1 MSAYFSVLVP
11 VYNVEK
17 YVAECI
23 ESVLCQEY
31 PSFEL
36 ILVDDGSTDNSGNIC
51 DEYANT
57 DKRIKVYHK
66 SNGGLIHT
74 RRYAIEKATGDYYV
88 FLDSDDMLKE
98 NALEVINEYIS
109 KYNCDCVIYGYEKV
123 QDGKTISAT
132 HDTGEICLTD
142 KSEIY
147 KIVLFS
153 TEMNSLCRKAVKA
166 TVFQDVQYD
175 KYYHIQM
182 SEDLLQSLEIYR
194 NSKSIAFTNE
204 KIYLYRVNSNSIT
217 QNHKAKKI
225 DYTVRK
231 KVLEFI
237 EEESAFSEEYKK
249 KYRDFCI
256 KTVSNQLIQI
266 CIYYNRASIKE
277 MLKLI
282 RYDDYYQTYLKKG
295 ITSHHYVSWY
305 RTFIFFLFR
314 KEYDDILISLIK
326 IIFGIR
332 KMI

>member
-1 MSAYFSVLVP
+1 MAFFSVLVP

-23 ESVLCQEY
+23 ESVLHQSFT
-31 PSFEL
+31 SFEL
-36 ILVDDGSTDNSGNIC
+36 ILVDDGSTDNSGIIC
-51 DEYANT
+51 EEYAAQDN
-57 DKRIKVYHK
+57 RIKVYHK
-66 SNGGLIHT
+66 SNSGLIHT
-74 RRYAIEKATGDYYV
+74 RRYAIERATGDYYV
-88 FLDSDDMLKE
+88 FLDSDDMLKD
-98 NALEVINEYIS
+98 NALEVINEHIS
-109 KYNCDCVIYGYEKV
+109 KYNSDCVIYGYEKV
-123 QDGKTISAT
+123 QDGKIISAT
-132 HDTGEICLTD
+132 HDTWEICLTD
-142 KSEIY
+142 KREIY

-175 KYYHIQM
+175 MYYHIQM
-182 SEDLLQSLEIYR
+182 SEDLLQSLEIYK

-237 EEESAFSEEYKK
+237 EEENAFSEEYKK

-266 CIYYNRASIKE
+266 CKYHDRASIKE
-277 MLKLI
+277 ILKLI
-282 RYDDYYQTYLKKG
+282 RYDDYFQLFLKKG
-295 ITSHHYVSWY
+295 ITSRHYVSWY
-305 RTFIFFLFR
+305 RTFIFFLFV

-326 IIFGIR
+326 TVFWMRKII
-332 KMI
+332 